1 MSQWLRRFRFL
12 ADIIEDVPSG
22 AQRRAAATIAHL
34 SDA

>member
-1 MSQWLRRFRFL
+1 MSQWLRRFGFL
-12 ADIIEDVPSG
+12 ADIVHDVPAA